1 MAWVNEGA
9 MRMHAGIGRSVRGAV
24 LLVTWALLSGCMTEA
39 RREIEA
45 DRVEL
50 HTEPLT
56 LRGPKG
62 SPEAH
67 VGVDGSVTLGDQVI
81 VLDAR
86 QRSATLAYREAA
98 LKVVDLSLDNA
109 SKYVRFAIPR
119 ALFGMVAHGGSEGAD
134 KSMDESAEKIVHTPA
149 FCDAM
154 DAMRAKQEAMVAE
167 VGPLAS
173 YGRLTPDDVRRC
185 RDGRPYTL

>member
-9 MRMHAGIGRSVRGAV
+9 TRMHAGVGRSVRGAV
-24 LLVTWALLSGCMTEA
+24 LLVTWTLLSGCMTEA

-56 LRGPKG
+56 LHGPKG
-62 SPEAH
+62 APEAH
-67 VGVDGSVTLGDQVI
+67 VGTDGSVTIGDQAI

-86 QRSATLAYREAA
+86 QRSAALAYREAA

-109 SKYVRFAIPR
+109 SKYVRFAVPR
-119 ALFGMVAHGGSEGAD
+119 TLFGMVAHGGSEGAD
-134 KSMDESAEKIVHTPA
+134 KSMDKSADKIVHTPA
-149 FCDAM
+149 FCDAL
-154 DAMRAKQEAMVAE
+154 DAMRAKQDAMVDE
-167 VGPLAS
+167 ID
-173 YGRLTPDDVRRC
+173 RLQPYRSLTSADVQHC
-185 RDGRPYTL
+185 RAGEPYTI